1 MTANEWEENT
11 SEVFKHLDLYQ
22 KEGYWS
28 ALKIA
33 KQYGG
38 AFVCDGV
45 GLGKTFIGLML
56 IERLIL
62 HEGKRVL
69 LFAPKA
75 AREGVWDFHIKKYL
89 PHIGGVGGGVDF
101 SDLLVFNHSDLT
113 RKGEYPE
120 RFVNM
125 SKLADVVIIDEAHNF
140 RNVGSRGDVAQGRD
154 PSRYYRLYDT
164 LSPEIRK
171 KTVFL
176 LTATPIN
183 NSLSDFRNKTEL
195 FTRRDQAYF
204 ARNLGVNNLTAY
216 FNNIERKLKK
226 KIGIGAADLTEH
238 INDLEDVLSSD
249 VLFREIVVQ
258 RSRSYARESQMRE
271 NENTVVFP
279 ERMAPQVAEYS
290 IEKSYG
296 RLLTMIEEAF
306 QKETPL
312 FTLPIYYPLH
322 WYIGKNE
329 DIDPLE
335 EGRQKQVVGL
345 IRTMFLKRFESSVV
359 SFELSCDRL
368 MKKLLAFLE
377 VHSSTNEEKNRLLYW
392 KEQNAEIL
400 GYASTRQLEFWS
412 INEEENEDDKD
423 DDVIHPEL
431 LENVHLLNRKDYDVA
446 EIMNETYMDLNQILK
461 FLYESKK
468 FDPKHDDKLQKLIQL
483 LKSKPMENQKV
494 LIFTEFA
501 DTARYIYRQL
511 SDSGISGLEQLDS
524 SSKPKRSDV
533 IKAFAPYYNGTTSKE
548 LLKNGINETRILI
561 TTDVLS
567 EGLNLQDASRLI
579 NYDIHWNPV
588 RLIQRIGRV
597 DRRINSA
604 IEESLI
610 LDHPEYKKSRGKVWF
625 WNFLPPDELNKILS
639 LYTRVT
645 EKTLLISKTLGI
657 EERKLLT
664 PDDDYDPLKEFNE
677 IYEGTKTTNE
687 EMLLE
692 YQELIK
698 SDDKLE
704 GRLINFPSSIFS
716 GRKRVSNRVQGVF
729 FCYALPGLDKETGEF
744 TESAGTTRWYL
755 YDMTSAEIIDEP
767 RQIISSIRTKFST
780 PRICTTDPST
790 LIEVRDR
797 VLTYIKNTYLKRVDA
812 PVGVKPVLKCW
823 MELNDGS

>member
-1 MTANEWEENT
+1 M
-11 SEVFKHLDLYQ
+11 
-22 KEGYWS
+22 
-28 ALKIA
+28 
-33 KQYGG
+33 
-38 AFVCDGV
+38 
-45 GLGKTFIGLML
+45 
-56 IERLIL
+56 
-62 HEGKRVL
+62 
-69 LFAPKA
+69 
-75 AREGVWDFHIKKYL
+75 
-89 PHIGGVGGGVDF
+89 
-101 SDLLVFNHSDLT
+101 
-113 RKGEYPE
+113 
-120 RFVNM
+120 
-125 SKLADVVIIDEAHNF
+125 
-140 RNVGSRGDVAQGRD
+140 
-154 PSRYYRLYDT
+154 
-164 LSPEIRK
+164 
-171 KTVFL
+171 
-176 LTATPIN
+176 
-183 NSLSDFRNKTEL
+183 
-195 FTRRDQAYF
+195 
-204 ARNLGVNNLTAY
+204 NNLTAY

-423 DDVIHPEL
+423 DDVIPPEL